1 MLTGACPEPLIRI
14 VDGGPDWAL
23 LECEV
28 KGAHT
33 RPAVQ
38 VQNSSGRVLPAQET
52 KSEER
57 DGLFYVTVRA
67 NVSSSGNYSCVVTQ
81 EEFCHQINSTTFVS
95 IGSTTGRDAAIGA
108 LVMLVVLV
116 AIAAVVF
123 YFKFKAVKGE
133 LAAAS
138 NQSTAVAC
146 TPAPEELHHLKNR
159 HLGLIDGSDCP
170 PQVLL
175 VTDVFERSA
184 AAGADV
190 AVIIPENIPI
200 SYSQLSATD
209 GLHPPG
215 PELLLKMSPTSPHV

>member
-95 IGSTTGRDAAIGA
+95 IGQTPEP
-108 LVMLVVLV
+108 
-116 AIAAVVF
+116 
-123 YFKFKAVKGE
+123 GE